1 MTTHHIRLA
10 FDLLGDLFSD
20 EITKTVATHLSH
32 KGPLSLS
39 VLIRDLNLPPVN
51 IARALS
57 TLAIHDIIECQG
69 DIRSK
74 SRGVIYAFNL
84 KRTLYILHYSKCIQS
99 ARQLYGF
106 DGELIVEELLL
117 NGKLRMSTLLVT
129 VYERLIKAGKDPQTH
144 SLQSI
149 KDSFKALVS
158 AQFLLRIRINES
170 KSKSNMPELVEDTL
184 SNLDQIPEL
193 TAEGWRYLVTHQ
205 QQKSKG
211 NAPKFGDENIFWKVN
226 FSRFFAYLRDQELI
240 QAFTNRIDQ
249 VVPMNILFSWNIY
262 FILDC
267 RRNRSNNPSSRRNQT
282 QSRTNYTHRIP

>member
-10 FDLLGDLFSD
+10 FDLLGDLFPD
-20 EITKTVATHLSH
+20 ETMKEVASHLSH
-32 KGPLSLS
+32 KGPLSFA
-39 VLIRDLNLPPVN
+39 VLDRDINLPTVKV
-51 IARALS
+51 ARALS
-57 TLAIHDIIECQG
+57 TLAIHDIIECQS
-69 DIRSK
+69 DLRSK
-74 SRGVIYAFNL
+74 SRGVLYAFNL
-84 KRTLYILHYSKCIQS
+84 KRTLYILHYSKCIHC

-117 NGKLRMSTLLVT
+117 NGKLRMSTLLVK

-158 AQFLLRIRINES
+158 AQFLKRIRITES
-170 KSKSNMPELVEDTL
+170 KVNMPDLVEDTL

-193 TAEGWRYLVTHQ
+193 TSEGWRYLVTNQ
-205 QQKSKG
+205 QQPSKSI
-211 NAPKFGDENIFWKVN
+211 APKFGDENIFWKVN

-249 VVPMNILFSWNIY
+249 VIQMNVLFPSNIHSV
-262 FILDC
+262 LDC
-267 RRNRSNNPSSRRNQT
+267 GRNRSNYPSSSRNQT
-282 QSRTNYTHRIP
+282 QSRTNNTHRIP